1 MPPDVRCLARQ
12 AAFWMASL
20 DGCGQKVKKFCRSGS
35 GRDPLPFL
43 FLPRE
48 RPNLPCDMPK
58 NASRRKSVRS
68 VPCKMKEILH
78 SAGLCRTCSLRL
90 KTVIILSVRWPPTKN
105 PERTK
110 DERSTGAPWQCEK
123 PLPAGDPC
131 SEADE
136 PAKAV
141 RPASC
146 ASKRPEIFAGGHDD
160 V

>member
-12 AAFWMASL
+12 AVFWMASL
-20 DGCGQKVKKFCRSGS
+20 DDCGQRVKNFGGAGLAVTRCR
-35 GRDPLPFL
+35 FF

-48 RPNLPCDMPK
+48 RQNLPCDMPK

>member
-1 MPPDVRCLARQ
+1 MPPDVRCPARQ
-12 AAFWMASL
+12 AAFSCRFPAVAA
-20 DGCGQKVKKFCRSGS
+20 QKAKKFWWSGS
-35 GRDPLPFL
+35 GCDPPPLL

-48 RPNLPCDMPK
+48 RQNLPCDMPK
-58 NASRRKSVRS
+58 NASRRESVRS
-68 VPCKMKEILH
+68 VLCKMKEILH
-78 SAGLCRTCSLRL
+78 FAGLCQTCSLRR
-90 KTVIILSVRWPPTKN
+90 KTVIILFVRWPPTKN

-110 DERSTGAPWQCEK
+110 DERSTGAPWQGEK
-123 PLPAGDPC
+123 PPPAGDPC

>member
-1 MPPDVRCLARQ
+1 MPPDVRCMARQ
-12 AAFWMASL
+12 AAFWMASV

-78 SAGLCRTCSLRL
+78 SAGLCRTCSLKL

-123 PLPAGDPC
+123 PPPAGDPC

>member
-1 MPPDVRCLARQ
+1 MPPDVRCPARQ
-12 AAFWMASL
+12 AAFSCRFPAVAA
-20 DGCGQKVKKFCRSGS
+20 QKAKKFCRSGS
-35 GRDPLPFL
+35 GRDPLPLL

-48 RPNLPCDMPK
+48 RPNLLCDMPK
-58 NASRRKSVRS
+58 NTSRRKSVRS

-90 KTVIILSVRWPPTKN
+90 KTVMILSVRWPPTKN

-110 DERSTGAPWQCEK
+110 DERSTGAPWQGEK
-123 PLPAGDPC
+123 PPPAGDVC
-131 SEADE
+131 SEAGG

>member
-12 AAFWMASL
+12 AVFWMASL
-20 DGCGQKVKKFCRSGS
+20 DDCGQRVKNFGGAGLAVTRCR
-35 GRDPLPFL
+35 FF

-48 RPNLPCDMPK
+48 RQNLPCDMPK

-90 KTVIILSVRWPPTKN
+90 KTVMILSVRWPPTKN

-110 DERSTGAPWQCEK
+110 DERSTGAPWQGEK
-123 PLPAGDPC
+123 PPPAGDVC
-131 SEADE
+131 SEAGG

>member
-1 MPPDVRCLARQ
+1 MPGTAGG
-12 AAFWMASL
+12 FL
-20 DGCGQKVKKFCRSGS
+20 DGFYGWLRPKGKKFWRSGS
-35 GRDPLPFL
+35 GRDPLPLL
-43 FLPRE
+43 FCPGNAQICRVICQKTH
-48 RPNLPCDMPK
+48 PGGKACDQ
-58 NASRRKSVRS
+58 SLSI
-68 VPCKMKEILH
+68 MKEILH

-90 KTVIILSVRWPPTKN
+90 KTVMILSVRWPPTKN

-110 DERSTGAPWQCEK
+110 DERSTGAPWQGEK
-123 PLPAGDPC
+123 PPPAGDVC
-131 SEADE
+131 SEAGG

>member
-12 AAFWMASL
+12 AAFWMASM
-20 DGCGQKVKKFCRSGS
+20 DGCGQKVKKFWRSGS
-35 GRDPLPFL
+35 GRDPLPLL

-48 RPNLPCDMPK
+48 RPNLPGDMPK
-58 NASRRKSVRS
+58 NASRRESVRS

-110 DERSTGAPWQCEK
+110 DERSTGAPWQGEK
-123 PLPAGDPC
+123 PPPAGDPC

>member
-1 MPPDVRCLARQ
+1 
-12 AAFWMASL
+12 
-20 DGCGQKVKKFCRSGS
+20 
-35 GRDPLPFL
+35 
-43 FLPRE
+43 
-48 RPNLPCDMPK
+48 
-58 NASRRKSVRS
+58 
-68 VPCKMKEILH
+68 MK
-78 SAGLCRTCSLRL
+78 L
-90 KTVIILSVRWPPTKN
+90 KTVIILSVRWPPTKS

-123 PLPAGDPC
+123 PPPAGDPC

>member
-1 MPPDVRCLARQ
+1 MPPDVRCPARRRLFRAVFRRLRPKRQ
-12 AAFWMASL
+12 
-20 DGCGQKVKKFCRSGS
+20 KKFWRSGS
-35 GRDPLPFL
+35 GRDPPPLL

-48 RPNLPCDMPK
+48 RPNLPGDMPK
-58 NASRRKSVRS
+58 NASRRESVRS

>member
-12 AAFWMASL
+12 AVFWMASL
-20 DGCGQKVKKFCRSGS
+20 DDCGQRVKNFGGAGLAVTRCR
-35 GRDPLPFL
+35 FF

-48 RPNLPCDMPK
+48 RQNLPCDMPK

-78 SAGLCRTCSLRL
+78 SAGLCRTCSLGL
-90 KTVIILSVRWPPTKN
+90 KTVIILFVRWPPTKS

-110 DERSTGAPWQCEK
+110 DERSTGTPWQGEK
-123 PLPAGDPC
+123 TAARRRPVR
-131 SEADE
+131 EADE

>member
-12 AAFWMASL
+12 AVFWMASL
-20 DGCGQKVKKFCRSGS
+20 DDCGQRVKNFGGAGLVVTRCR
-35 GRDPLPFL
+35 FF

-48 RPNLPCDMPK
+48 RQNLPCDMPK
-58 NASRRKSVRS
+58 NASRRESVRS

-78 SAGLCRTCSLRL
+78 FAGLCQTCSLRR
-90 KTVIILSVRWPPTKN
+90 KTVIILFVRWPPTKN

>member
-12 AAFWMASL
+12 AAFWMASM
-20 DGCGQKVKKFCRSGS
+20 DGCGQKVKKFWRSGS
-35 GRDPLPFL
+35 GHDPLPFL

-90 KTVIILSVRWPPTKN
+90 KTVIILSVRWPSTKN

>member
-1 MPPDVRCLARQ
+1 MRPE
-12 AAFWMASL
+12 
-20 DGCGQKVKKFCRSGS
+20 
-35 GRDPLPFL
+35 PFKL
-43 FLPRE
+43 
-48 RPNLPCDMPK
+48 
-58 NASRRKSVRS
+58 
-68 VPCKMKEILH
+68 KEILH
-78 SAGLCRTCSLRL
+78 FAGLCQTCSLRR
-90 KTVIILSVRWPPTKN
+90 KTVIILFVRWPPTKN

-110 DERSTGAPWQCEK
+110 DERSTGAPWQGEK
-123 PLPAGDPC
+123 PPPAGDPC

>member
-1 MPPDVRCLARQ
+1 MPPDVRCPARQ
-12 AAFWMASL
+12 AAFSCRFPAVAA
-20 DGCGQKVKKFCRSGS
+20 QKAKKFCRSGS
-35 GRDPLPFL
+35 GRDPLPLF
-43 FLPRE
+43 FLPRK

-58 NASRRKSVRS
+58 NASRRESVRS
-68 VPCKMKEILH
+68 EASKMKQILH
-78 SAGLCRTCSLRL
+78 SAGLCRTCSLGL
-90 KTVIILSVRWPPTKN
+90 KTVIILFVRWPPTKS

-110 DERSTGAPWQCEK
+110 DERSTGTPWLGEK

-131 SEADE
+131 SE
-136 PAKAV
+136 AV

>member
-12 AAFWMASL
+12 ATFWMASL
-20 DGCGQKVKKFCRSGS
+20 DGCGQKVKKFWRSGS
-35 GRDPLPFL
+35 GRDPLPLL
-43 FLPRE
+43 FLSRE
-48 RPNLPCDMPK
+48 RPNTAVQYAK
-58 NASRRKSVRS
+58 KRSTRESVRS
-68 VPCKMKEILH
+68 EPCKMKEILH

-110 DERSTGAPWQCEK
+110 DERSTGAPWQGEK
-123 PLPAGDPC
+123 PPPAGDPC

>member
-12 AAFWMASL
+12 AAFWMASV
-20 DGCGQKVKKFCRSGS
+20 DGCGQKVKKFWRSGS
-35 GRDPLPFL
+35 GHDPLPLL

-48 RPNLPCDMPK
+48 RPNLPYNMPK
-58 NASRRKSVRS
+58 NAAQGKACDQSLSI
-68 VPCKMKEILH
+68 MKEILH
-78 SAGLCRTCSLRL
+78 FAGLCQTCSLRR
-90 KTVIILSVRWPPTKN
+90 KTVIILFVRWPPTKN

>member
-1 MPPDVRCLARQ
+1 MPPDVRCPARQ
-12 AAFWMASL
+12 AAFSCRFPAVAA
-20 DGCGQKVKKFCRSGS
+20 QKAKKIWRSGS
-35 GRDPLPFL
+35 GRDPPPLL

-48 RPNLPCDMPK
+48 RPNLPGDMPK
-58 NASRRKSVRS
+58 NASRRESVRS
-68 VPCKMKEILH
+68 EASKMKQILH

-90 KTVIILSVRWPPTKN
+90 KTVMILSVRWPPTKN

-110 DERSTGAPWQCEK
+110 DERSTGAPWQGEK
-123 PLPAGDPC
+123 PPPAGDVC
-131 SEADE
+131 SEAGG
-136 PAKAV
+136 PAEAV

>member
-12 AAFWMASL
+12 AAFWMASM
-20 DGCGQKVKKFCRSGS
+20 DGCGQKVKKFGGAGLAVTRCR
-35 GRDPLPFL
+35 FF

-48 RPNLPCDMPK
+48 RQNLPCDMPK

-90 KTVIILSVRWPPTKN
+90 KTVIILFVRWPPTKS

-110 DERSTGAPWQCEK
+110 DERSTGTPWLGEK

-131 SEADE
+131 SE
-136 PAKAV
+136 AV

>member
-12 AAFWMASL
+12 AVFWMASL
-20 DGCGQKVKKFCRSGS
+20 DDCGQRVKNFGGAGLAVTRCR
-35 GRDPLPFL
+35 FF

-48 RPNLPCDMPK
+48 RQNLPCDMPK

-78 SAGLCRTCSLRL
+78 SAGLCRTCSLRR